1 MGYRFEIFK
10 DNAGD
15 YRFRFVAPNGE
26 IMFQSQN
33 YTEKQSAKG
42 TIDSLKKH
50 LADASIFQS
59 RNEPEGEVF

>member
-26 IMFQSQN
+26 IMIQSQN
-33 YTEKQSAKG
+33 YTEKQSAKE

-50 LADASIFQS
+50 LADA
-59 RNEPEGEVF
+59 EVME